1 MARTVLLATWDDG
14 LFVVSGEDRH
24 HELAGQPVH
33 ALATDGHGG
42 TLAIVSGDSLRR
54 RTSDGE
60 WQTLATSEFQLAC
73 CAPVADVI
81 YVGTDDARVLRVS
94 GDGSVEQLRGFET
107 VDGSRH
113 LVCGLGH
120 HRRSARRTTTRRFAR
135 WQPRRTGGCSSRT
148 FTLEVSHARPTAV
161 RPGTPRSI
169 STLTSTRCARTNPIR
184 ILSSRRPASGSVSVK
199 TAEQPGASS
208 RTASMPATARPW
220 RSWVTTCSWRHPRT
234 TLRRGA
240 QSIDDQ

>member
-1 MARTVLLATWDDG
+1 MARTGTPGDVGRWVVRCLWRGSPPRACRPAGSRARDRRARRDSRHRLGRLASPT
-14 LFVVSGEDRH
+14 H
-24 HELAGQPVH
+24 
-33 ALATDGHGG
+33 
-42 TLAIVSGDSLRR
+42 LRR
-54 RTSDGE
+54 R
-60 WQTLATSEFQLAC
+60 
-73 CAPVADVI
+73 VAN
-81 YVGTDDARVLRVS
+81 ARDERVSTGVLRAS
-94 GDGSVEQLRGFET
+94 RRRDLRRDE
-107 VDGSRH
+107 
-113 LVCGLGH
+113 
-120 HRRSARRTTTRRFAR
+120 RRAGPARERRWQRRTTPRLRDRSTVATLGMRARPSSTVSASDHHSAFAR

-148 FTLEVSHARPTAV
+148 FTLEVSHARPTAA
-161 RPGTPRSI
+161 RAGTPRSI

-208 RTASMPATARPW
+208 RTASMPATAPPW